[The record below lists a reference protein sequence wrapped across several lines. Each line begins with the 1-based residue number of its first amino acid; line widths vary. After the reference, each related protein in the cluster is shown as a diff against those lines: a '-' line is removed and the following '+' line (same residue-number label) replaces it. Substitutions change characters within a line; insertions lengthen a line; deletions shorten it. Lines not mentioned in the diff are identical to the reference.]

1 MEPSDIADRLLHI
14 ERTLTAIDHALS
26 DCIGQLLTLLEA
38 REMQRQADLRA
49 VEALMAQLRTLAL
62 AVRDVGR

>member
-1 MEPSDIADRLLHI
+1 MNPNDITDRLLHI
-14 ERTLTAIDHALS
+14 ERTLTAIDVALN

-38 REMQRQADLRA
+38 RELQRQADLRA